1 MIYKTHNRLLD
12 KLHLE
17 RLKRKL
23 LSAYDLEVS
32 ERQIL
37 NIGKKILDIEDR
49 SIGRFAGHLE
59 DYILLYYATFVHFSK
74 PENRG
79 TAVIEIGTLF
89 GCSTVLIWHA
99 IKGAKSQST
108 IYAVDPLEGYYGVS
122 EGEKGEVRPKDV
134 VTGLEI
140 DEATVRKN
148 LKNFGIPKADCELI
162 TDVSQS
168 EEVIERLKDL
178 DATFLFVD
186 GDHTR
191 SGVFLD
197 MQNYLRLLKASS
209 TVVIDNFVDPDWIE
223 VTEEIVGGRYFDA
236 GLSPLAFEKRLL
248 VCEKSRRLRNT
259 SVLSDICEGLLELIS
274 GKERSRTALRNSLL
288 REEKRFQSLAGEHGN
303 EVKTLAD
310 KSLHEISKLKG
321 VVDAIGNTL
330 AKQTDKDRNDT
341 AKDLE
346 GLAKALESID
356 HKLEDL
362 GQSLEDSLRSLQSDE
377 VKRIEGLA
385 SSLKAVDS
393 QLTEINEIYEKSAK
407 KYHDAEVEAIDQ
419 LGSSLSDTLK
429 SGSDNSVTRF
439 NTIDSQL
446 TEINEIYEKSA
457 KKYHDAEVEA
467 IDQLGS
473 SLSDT
478 LKSGSDNS
486 VTRFNTIKS
495 SFTSLRKHFSELNAE
510 LKDTSNELHQ
520 NELTAM
526 AELQKSLVKQIL
538 SVSDSSTAGF
548 EALAGSLDQLEKAQA
563 SYAKTA
569 KDVHEEDLR
578 SLEEVR
584 ALMLDIANRSEDF
597 IKSIASSLSE
607 FEKIFTT
614 WGKKSDLNFKEV
626 DAKVQAVQKA
636 VEGNHEKEMTILTE
650 VKEAIDDKEKAE
662 ERWAATN
669 EQLSQVQEELK
680 QLRSKFEVTA
690 EQLREKE
697 LDCLDSKTKVGE
709 LKSHLDTTSK
719 SLEDCNDHLRDM
731 QAKLGSLSEQNG
743 NLNEDLRLTQIELTD
758 TRGKLGNLIS
768 DHEKAQQ
775 LITEQE
781 QQLSDSKQLHI
792 QITHKEE
799 ALTNELI
806 RLASKRLITK
816 KDKESIRNII

>member
-439 NTIDSQL
+439 NTI
-446 TEINEIYEKSA
+446 
-457 KKYHDAEVEA
+457 
-467 IDQLGS
+467 
-473 SLSDT
+473 
-478 LKSGSDNS
+478 
-486 VTRFNTIKS
+486 KS